1 MTALLTATVRG
12 RREALGLT
20 QATAAGLARV
30 TQQVWQRW
38 ETGGKVAPFQAARC
52 MALLNGEVEIPA
64 DTPRKLTPAECS
76 ARAKTPH
83 RFTRDEAREA
93 GKRGGEKFRSQ
104 RDHMAALGR
113 KGGAET
119 QRRRR
124 ERA

>member
-1 MTALLTATVRG
+1 MSALATATIRG

-20 QATAAGLARV
+20 QATAADLARV
-30 TQQVWQRW
+30 SQQVWQRW

-83 RFTRDEAREA
+83 RWTRDEAREA
-93 GKRGGEKFRSQ
+93 GKRGGKAVSRVPG
-104 RDHMAALGR
+104 HMAKLGH
-113 KGGAET
+113 KGGMAG
-119 QRRRR
+119 RRQ
-124 ERA
+124 A